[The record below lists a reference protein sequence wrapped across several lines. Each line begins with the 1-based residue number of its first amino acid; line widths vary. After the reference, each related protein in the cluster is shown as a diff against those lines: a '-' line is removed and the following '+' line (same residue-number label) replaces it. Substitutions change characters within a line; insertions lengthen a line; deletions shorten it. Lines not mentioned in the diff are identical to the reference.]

1 METTHLWTYIGW
13 NLSRMSEVV
22 KNWKFVIKSWTA
34 RSWRSYSTDF
44 SKGCR
49 IGSWPFDQTSSLVLL
64 LKLKKLDWISSTDVL
79 KYSIANSSSVKI
91 VSTFS
96 LRLNWFCGAREA
108 KFSSSDR
115 ESLNNP
121 TISGD
126 GFTRVGK
133 TQMQSTGK
141 SPESPVVAF
150 VPEILLAPVF

>member
-1 METTHLWTYIGW
+1 MWQ
-13 NLSRMSEVV
+13 SMPEVV
-22 KNWKFVIKSWTA
+22 KNLKFVIKSWTA

-44 SKGCR
+44 SKGCL

-64 LKLKKLDWISSTDVL
+64 LKLKKLDWISSTDEL

-115 ESLNNP
+115 DSLNKP

-126 GFTRVGK
+126 GLTSVGK

-150 VPEILLAPVF
+150 VPEIFLASLFFIYPDAVGRDS